1 MKTKK
6 ILYFLEY
13 TIYLILLSIS
23 FIYTLELESI
33 MLINGYYGEV
43 LAISFGLTILLMWLV
58 IKKIIKSFVK
68 YMEAES

>member
-6 ILYFLEY
+6 ILYFLKY
-13 TIYLILLSIS
+13 TCYLILLSIS
-23 FIYTLELESI
+23 LIYAIKLENI

-43 LAISFGLTILLMWLV
+43 LAIDFGLTILLMLLV
-58 IKKIIKSFVK
+58 LKEIVKSFNK